1 MSRLLIVN
9 ADDYGRSPGV
19 SAGIRTAHN
28 QGLISTSTVMIN
40 MPGAS
45 AEVERALRESPRLG
59 LGVHLNLT
67 VGLPC
72 APTQDL
78 PSLIDSKGRFKRK
91 EALYQSPEQ
100 IDPTQVEIEWRA
112 QIEAFLSAGAKLDH
126 LDSHHHIA
134 LLTPDLWGTC
144 LKLAETYDCGVRTPV
159 PSDVPIES
167 IRDAYPQPMLDFIQ
181 QEAMARL
188 RSAERPSPD
197 HFFASFFGPGASLEH
212 LLTLLRQMPEGV
224 CELMCHPGYVDDTL
238 LTTSGYAQERQR
250 ELTVLTHP
258 DALQII
264 TQLDTQLCT
273 YRDIWNPSPEGS

>member
-28 QGLISTSTVMIN
+28 QGLVSTSTVMIN

-134 LLTPDLWGTC
+134 
-144 LKLAETYDCGVRTPV
+144 
-159 PSDVPIES
+159 S